1 MLENTESL
9 IQAGAV
15 GISIALIVLLGIVL
29 KYGYKLVTNHM
40 VHSDAIHKK
49 TAKIQGQ
56 LIEVIKVNSK
66 VLDRVERKLDKNGF
80 K

>member
-1 MLENTESL
+1 MIENPE
-9 IQAGAV
+9 IWVQNGAV

-40 VHSDAIHKK
+40 MHSDKIHKN
-49 TAKIQGQ
+49 TAEIQGR
-56 LIEVIKVNSK
+56 LIEVIKTNSK
-66 VLDRVERKLDKNGF
+66 VMDRVERKLDKNGF